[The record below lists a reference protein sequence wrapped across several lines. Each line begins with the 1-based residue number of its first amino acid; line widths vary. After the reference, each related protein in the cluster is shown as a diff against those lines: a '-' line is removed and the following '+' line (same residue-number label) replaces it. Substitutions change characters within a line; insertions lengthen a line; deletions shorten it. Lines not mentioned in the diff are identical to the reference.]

1 MAVPETAMYEYDRL
15 VFRQY
20 YIGLTGQILHMQAV
34 AVSVCM
40 QKPSHQHFGFGVF
53 SLNAAHV
60 ITACFLAVHVCH
72 TIKLVPRRRPL
83 QICEYLPLP
92 MRNRGTRFVRIGGYP
107 VAVAGVVR
115 ITINL

>member
-1 MAVPETAMYEYDRL
+1 MAVPETAMYKYDRL

-20 YIGLTGQILHMQAV
+20 YIGLTRQILHMQAV

-40 QKPSHQHFGFGVF
+40 QKPPHQHLGFGIF
-53 SLNAAHV
+53 PLYTAHV

-72 TIKLVPRRRPL
+72 TIKLVPCRRRL

-92 MRNRGTRFVRIGGYP
+92 LRNRGTRFVRIGSYP
-107 VAVAGVVR
+107 VAVAGVVK